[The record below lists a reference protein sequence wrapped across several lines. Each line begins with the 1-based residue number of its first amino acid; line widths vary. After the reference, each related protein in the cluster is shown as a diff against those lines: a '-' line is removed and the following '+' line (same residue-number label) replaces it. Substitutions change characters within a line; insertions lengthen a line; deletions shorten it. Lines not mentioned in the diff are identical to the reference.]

1 MDKKTLYFELL
12 SDMENIVNKHKKT
25 QGEWKDFDPEKNNP
39 VDLLEDI
46 KNPEQWTPFGSL
58 TTSIDI
64 LYRKSL
70 EYEAKN

>member
-25 QGEWKDFDPEKNNP
+25 QKENLDFDPTASIPIEP
-39 VDLLEDI
+39 PEDI
-46 KNPEQWTPFGSL
+46 KNPEQFTPFGSL
-58 TTSIDI
+58 KTSINV

-70 EYEAKN
+70 E